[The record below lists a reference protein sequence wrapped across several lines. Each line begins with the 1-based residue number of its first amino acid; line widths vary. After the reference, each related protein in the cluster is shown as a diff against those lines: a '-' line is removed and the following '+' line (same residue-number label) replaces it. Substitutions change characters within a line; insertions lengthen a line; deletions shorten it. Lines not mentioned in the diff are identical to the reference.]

1 MEGLPGARDCF
12 KYKFIDEG
20 SGDACAEGK
29 NKTAKTDKSAVNTGD
44 AVSQATKTALRST
57 ANSVLHK
64 VLNQGGHGTCVGYA
78 ISLVMT
84 AVLLEKYGIACD
96 PEKFVEKVKAL
107 CPCWE
112 GHDTERMVEEWNEKH
127 ATAGAAIEDVDQRQ
141 RYNVKVEYSRIS
153 SFEEAHAEMER
164 QEALKLLMPCTMSTD
179 AQGHELHA
187 VALRSTVPGGTM
199 EAVNSWGAKE
209 SLLSVTKANFFYA
222 IRFDPLITAATK
234 SGDIPLEIPKV
245 REIFQKREQEHRDKR
260 AAAEVAQ
267 QQRQQTEEARRQE
280 AAKAQLLQEQNES
293 LQALLQAQQQQSLQ
307 ALEKPQQAKRKREEE
322 KARRTLKKKEN
333 TGKAKSKNS
342 FDVVEKGRYGVTRC
356 AKCNWEIWGCQC

>member
-1 MEGLPGARDCF
+1 MEGLPGARKCF

-29 NKTAKTDKSAVNTGD
+29 NKTAKTAKSAVNTGD
-44 AVSQATKTALRST
+44 AVSQAKKRALRST
-57 ANSVLHK
+57 ANPVSRK
-64 VLNQGGHGTCVGYA
+64 VLNQGGHGTCVAYA
-78 ISLVMT
+78 FSLVMT
-84 AVLLEKYGIACD
+84 TGLQEKYGIACD

-127 ATAGAAIEDVDQRQ
+127 ATAGAAVEDVDQRQ
-141 RYNVKVEYSRIS
+141 RYNVKVEYSKIS
-153 SFEEAHAEMER
+153 SFEEARAEMER
-164 QEALKLLMPCTMSTD
+164 QEALRLVMPCTISTD
-179 AQGHELHA
+179 EQGHELHA

-209 SLLSVTKANFFYA
+209 SLLCVTMANFFYA

-245 REIFQKREQEHRDKR
+245 RENFQKREQQHADKR

-267 QQRQQTEEARRQE
+267 QKRQQAEEAAQQA
-280 AAKAQLLQEQNES
+280 AAKAKRLQEQ
-293 LQALLQAQQQQSLQ
+293 LKLLQAQTQSL
-307 ALEKPQQAKRKREEE
+307 EKSQPAKRKREEHE
-322 KARRTLKKKEN
+322 ARRSLKKKEN
-333 TGKAKSKNS
+333 TGKARSKNS
-342 FDVVEKGRYGVTRC
+342 FDAVEKGGYGVTRC
-356 AKCNWEIWGCQC
+356 SKCKWEIWGCQC

>member
-1 MEGLPGARDCF
+1 MEGLPGARNCF
-12 KYKFIDEG
+12 RYKFIDEG

-29 NKTAKTDKSAVNTGD
+29 NKKNTGD
-44 AVSQATKTALRST
+44 AVSQQKRELIS
-57 ANSVLHK
+57 ANPALHK
-64 VLNQGGHGTCVGYA
+64 VLNQGEHGTCVAYA
-78 ISLVMT
+78 FSLGMT
-84 AVLLEKYGIACD
+84 TGLREKYDIACD

-153 SFEEAHAEMER
+153 SFEETHAEMER

-280 AAKAQLLQEQNES
+280 AAKAQLLQEQYES
-293 LQALLQAQQQQSLQ
+293 LQALLQA
-307 ALEKPQQAKRKREEE
+307 LEKSQQAKRKREEE

-356 AKCNWEIWGCQC
+356 AKCKWETWGCQC

>member
-1 MEGLPGARDCF
+1 VRRRMEGLPGARKCF

-29 NKTAKTDKSAVNTGD
+29 NKKNTRD
-44 AVSQATKTALRST
+44 AVSQAKKRELIS
-57 ANSVLHK
+57 ANPVLHK
-64 VLNQGGHGTCVGYA
+64 VLNQGGHGTCVAYA
-78 ISLVMT
+78 FSLVMT
-84 AVLLEKYGIACD
+84 TGLQEKYDIACD

-112 GHDTERMVEEWNEKH
+112 GHDPESMVREWNLLH
-127 ATAGAAIEDVDQRQ
+127 ASPGAAIEDVEQRR
-141 RYNVKVEYSRIS
+141 RYNVKVEYTKIT
-153 SFEEAHAEMER
+153 SFEEAHTEMKR
-164 QEALKLLMPCTMSTD
+164 QEALKLLMPCTMSTH

-209 SLLSVTKANFFYA
+209 SLLSVTKDKFRYA
-222 IRFDPLITAATK
+222 IKFDPLITKGKGGET
-234 SGDIPLEIPKV
+234 DFIPLV
-245 REIFQKREQEHRDKR
+245 RPVFLKRAQEHAETQ

-267 QQRQQTEEARRQE
+267 QQRQQAEEAAQQ
-280 AAKAQLLQEQNES
+280 AAANVQRLQEQ
-293 LQALLQAQQQQSLQ
+293 LKLLQAQKLQ
-307 ALEKPQQAKRKREEE
+307 ALQKPQQAKRKREEE

-356 AKCNWEIWGCQC
+356 AKCKWETWGCQC